1 VSKFKQIAN
10 IFLIILI
17 IGSASSCKLQ
27 KHLFE
32 IPETPSKALLIVK
45 EVNSAQIPFNNL
57 FLKFS
62 GKLINDES
70 KIGIKGTI
78 KIQKDSLIWIS
89 VNPGIGIELA
99 RIVLS
104 RDSVKIIDKINSTY
118 YIGDYEY
125 FNRNYKIQID
135 FFLLQSILLNKY
147 FQYDDTEINSIHK
160 NMIFEETDSNIV
172 CVKIP
177 IDANNQVLASIEG
190 SKILQEIFIDRQL
203 NKITKISIAD
213 NFEKKKMNIDYNE
226 FQKVNKLLFPKLI
239 NLNISN
245 ESNSMD
251 FSLKYSKVVV
261 DKKMRFPFKISKK
274 YKRIY

>member
-1 VSKFKQIAN
+1 
-10 IFLIILI
+10 
-17 IGSASSCKLQ
+17 
-27 KHLFE
+27 LFE